1 MLPWQL
7 VTTLKQQIKY
17 IERKKMATLNKKN
30 FDNPDETM
38 TPEKMK
44 VDSVDLGNGVKAAR
58 LTSQPGW
65 KWSEC
70 IKPMVG
76 TESCQKNHVGVCVQ
90 GKIMVTHEDGSSI
103 EVGPGDAYTF
113 APGHDA
119 WVVGEEEFVGYEFDS
134 STAATYAKE

>member
-1 MLPWQL
+1 
-7 VTTLKQQIKY
+7 
-17 IERKKMATLNKKN
+17 MATLNKKN

-103 EVGPGDAYTF
+103 EVGPSDAYTF

-119 WVVGEEEFVGYEFDS
+119 WVVGDEEFVGYEFDS

>member
-1 MLPWQL
+1 
-7 VTTLKQQIKY
+7 
-17 IERKKMATLNKKN
+17 MATLQKQN
-30 FDNPDETM
+30 FSTPDETRK
-38 TPEKMK
+38 PDKAVVE
-44 VDSVDLGNGVKAAR
+44 VVKFGEVTAAR
-58 LTSQPGW
+58 MTIQPGW

-76 TESCQKNHVGVCVQ
+76 TKSCQKNHVGVCVQ
-90 GKIMVTHEDGSSI
+90 GKIMVTHDDGSSI

-119 WVVGEEEFVGYEFDS
+119 WVVGDEEFVGYEFDS